1 MAWSLSH
8 PNVVEMT
15 SQNRALPGG
24 FGRRSLWRVGA
35 SCAAPLLPGAII
47 DATLINMG
55 GPMMRRSGGAIHG
68 GMMHLSLDKSAV
80 APGQVSFLAINGGS
94 VSHELVVLPLPDDQ
108 LVGTQTI
115 GSDARIAENGGLGE
129 ASATCSAGSGDG
141 IAPGSSGWVTLTL
154 TAGQK
159 A

>member
-1 MAWSLSH
+1 MTKSRSTTFA
-8 PNVVEMT
+8 VVIIAT
-15 SQNRALPGG
+15 ALTAASVLALALGAGG

-55 GPMMRRSGGAIHG
+55 GPMMRGSGGSMHG

-108 LVGTQTI
+108 LVGTQ
-115 GSDARIAENGGLGE
+115 R
-129 ASATCSAGSGDG
+129 
-141 IAPGSSGWVTLTL
+141 
-154 TAGQK
+154 
-159 A
+159 